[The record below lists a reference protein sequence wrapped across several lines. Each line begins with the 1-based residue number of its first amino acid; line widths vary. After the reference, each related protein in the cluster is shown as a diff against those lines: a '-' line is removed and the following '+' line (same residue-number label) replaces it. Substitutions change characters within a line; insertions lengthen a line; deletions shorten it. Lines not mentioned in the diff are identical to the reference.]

1 MTKIQWDQTGERLYE
16 TGVDHGV
23 LYIPN
28 EAGDYDNGV
37 GWNGLV
43 TVTETP
49 SGAEANPMYADN
61 IKYINL
67 FSAEEFG
74 GTIEAFTYP
83 DEFVQFD
90 GGALVSGGVTVG
102 QQSRPVFGLSYRTI
116 LGNDLQSNDHGYKLH
131 LVWGAQA
138 SPSEK
143 GYSTIND
150 SPEAI
155 TFSWEFTTTPLGVTG
170 FKPTSLITVDSTKV
184 TPANLAALELILYG
198 TTGVDPRLPTPD
210 EVLALFTG
218 SATSVTPSEPGFAA
232 NVITI
237 PSVTGVGYY
246 VDDELVPAGPMAA
259 LSVGESVVV
268 TAKPTAGYFFPE
280 GTDDDWLFTGV

>member
-218 SATSVTPSEPGFAA
+218 SATSVVPSEPGFAA

-259 LSVGESVVV
+259 LGVGESVVV